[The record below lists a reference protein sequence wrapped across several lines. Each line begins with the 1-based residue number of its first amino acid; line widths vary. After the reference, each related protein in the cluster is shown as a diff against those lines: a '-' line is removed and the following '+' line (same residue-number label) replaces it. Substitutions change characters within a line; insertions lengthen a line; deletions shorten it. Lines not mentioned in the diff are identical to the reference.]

1 MSQITEL
8 FQKLHC
14 QIYLYFHNDLFQ
26 TKNII
31 PRTNWTNFKNL
42 PITFDTTLIS
52 HFRFEL
58 KILIYTHTYRKKK
71 ERKKEKDSK
80 KMPLYKK
87 NQLRNSRRS
96 SSLKTSSST
105 SIPVQGRGGRKYRC
119 ALIPVEQIAS
129 EIW

>member
-52 HFRFEL
+52 LPFRIENSH
-58 KILIYTHTYRKKK
+58 IYTHTERKKK
-71 ERKKEKDSK
+71 ERKKKIPRKCHYIK
-80 KMPLYKK
+80 KT
-87 NQLRNSRRS
+87 N
-96 SSLKTSSST
+96 
-105 SIPVQGRGGRKYRC
+105 
-119 ALIPVEQIAS
+119 
-129 EIW
+129 